1 MAQETVCVEVDGI
14 SVEFNLVPLASY
26 SVMRDLF
33 KTAKGDIQCFDS
45 FADAVLGEKQ
55 FDRIIAEL
63 RDRGKGDIN
72 SVGEFVLRAFR
83 TASEMRG
90 AEAKN

>member
-1 MAQETVCVEVDGI
+1 MAPETACVEVDGI

-33 KTAKGDIQCFDS
+33 KTAEGDIQRFDS
-45 FADAVLGEKQ
+45 FADAVLGEEQ

-63 RDRGKGDIN
+63 RDRGKDDIN
-72 SVGEFVLRAFR
+72 AVRGFVLRAFR
-83 TASEMRG
+83 TAAEMRG